1 MDLPLLPPHSAY
13 VRETRRRMACA
24 IGDLK
29 ALQRSG
35 KGDLAGVL
43 ARLRE
48 QGVAGRMV
56 GCAPVVHLCESAEDC
71 LALKRLWTGEGGA
84 RVAPGASMVAMLL
97 DTCRTIQLHAEAV
110 EKTARYFAGQEGRK
124 AFRSSLETGS
134 GARWPQGT

>member
-1 MDLPLLPPHSAY
+1 
-13 VRETRRRMACA
+13 MACA

-35 KGDLAGVL
+35 KGDVASVL

-48 QGVAGRMV
+48 QRAAGRMV
-56 GCAPVVHLCESAEDC
+56 GCVPVVHLCESAEDC
-71 LALKRLWTGEGGA
+71 LALERLRTAEGGA

-110 EKTARYFAGQEGRK
+110 DKTARYFAGQEGPR
-124 AFRSSLETGS
+124 AFRSSLETDSGS
-134 GARWPQGT
+134 RWPQGT

>member
-1 MDLPLLPPHSAY
+1 MDHSILHHHGDY
-13 VRETRRRMACA
+13 IRETRRRMACA

-48 QGVAGRMV
+48 QGAAGRMV
-56 GCAPVVHLCESAEDC
+56 GCVAVVHLCESAEDC
-71 LALKRLWTGEGGA
+71 LTLDFLSTAEGGGRA
-84 RVAPGASMVAMLL
+84 VPGASMVAMLL

-110 EKTARYFAGQEGRK
+110 DKTARYFAGQGGRK
-124 AFRSSLETGS
+124 AFRSPLGTDS
-134 GARWPQGT
+134 GVRWPQGA